1 MKYEI
6 KIIDSIGFISLEDCV
21 QIFILQQDE
30 INGRRGAIS
39 QVDGQGM
46 LEYQDLD
53 YNVAPEGPKRIKPF
67 MKLPADIFIALTKFM
82 VDYAKTNNIKTEEEN
97 FMAGKMK
104 SMELHL
110 EDMRKLVFKNDGI

>member
-6 KIIDSIGFISLEDCV
+6 KIIDNIGQLSHDDCV

-30 INGRRGAIS
+30 INGRRVAIS
-39 QVDGQGM
+39 QADGQGL

-53 YNVAPEGPKRIKPF
+53 YRVAPEGPKKIKPF
-67 MKLPADIFIALTKFM
+67 MKLPSDIFIALTKFM
-82 VDYAKTNNIKTEEEN
+82 VDYAKENNIKTEEEN

-104 SMELHL
+104 AMQQHL
-110 EDMRKLVFKNDGI
+110 ADMRAIVFKK